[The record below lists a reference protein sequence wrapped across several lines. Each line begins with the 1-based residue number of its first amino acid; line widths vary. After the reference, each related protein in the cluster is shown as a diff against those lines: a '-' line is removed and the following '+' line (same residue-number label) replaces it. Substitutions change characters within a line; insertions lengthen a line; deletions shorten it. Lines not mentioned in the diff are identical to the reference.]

1 MTKQSDGF
9 QRSKSKRNITLF
21 LFTLPALIVY
31 TVFFVLPIL
40 GDIYISL
47 LEWNGGL
54 IDVKFVGLK
63 NYIKMF
69 TEDKAFYAALLH
81 NVMYTAFVVTI
92 QLSMALLFALI
103 LFRNIRGHNFFKT
116 VYLLPVVLSSV
127 TLALIWSYMYDP
139 LQGFVNYFLKSI
151 GLGSFQQNWLGDKK
165 IALFSVGLIN
175 AWQYIGYSMIIFIA
189 GLLTIPESLYEAA
202 EIDGA
207 GMFSK
212 FANVTFPLLAP
223 ATTMNI
229 VLSTTGSFKVF
240 ELIYV
245 ITPPGGPISDATEVL
260 ATLMY
265 KVGFTYG
272 EMGYSAAISIILL
285 IVIMIIGFV
294 QLKLLRSRE
303 VKY

>member
-1 MTKQSDGF
+1 
-9 QRSKSKRNITLF
+9 
-21 LFTLPALIVY
+21 
-31 TVFFVLPIL
+31 VLPIL